1 MQASVHDHLDMLR
14 YKLLRL
20 AFVRLSSSWWLQD
33 LCSILI
39 CANQVIVD
47 CAEVLEA
54 AAAIPLQT
62 LASNADKPLWMTE
75 YAGGS
80 YNVTDIQTGLDLST
94 QVSSLPALV
103 HWLGCKRLCFS
114 FFFGL

>member
-1 MQASVHDHLDMLR
+1 M
-14 YKLLRL
+14 
-20 AFVRLSSSWWLQD
+20 
-33 LCSILI
+33 
-39 CANQVIVD
+39 IVD

-62 LASNADKPLWMTE
+62 LANNADKPLWMTE

-94 QVSSLPALV
+94 QVSSLPA
-103 HWLGCKRLCFS
+103 CFS
-114 FFFGL
+114 VLAWLQNTMLFFFPFFVL

>member
-1 MQASVHDHLDMLR
+1 M
-14 YKLLRL
+14 
-20 AFVRLSSSWWLQD
+20 
-33 LCSILI
+33 
-39 CANQVIVD
+39 IVD

-94 QVSSLPALV
+94 QVSSLPACLPACFGALAWLQKTV
-103 HWLGCKRLCFS
+103 HLDL
-114 FFFGL
+114 FFFCASNY